1 MILVPCDADIGPAY
15 SKAGDCDYQD
25 QSCQTI
31 LNFCSMRLR
40 DIQWMHGKT
49 SGTRSGQWTSFQMV
63 ALVAVLTHE
72 AV

>member
-1 MILVPCDADIGPAY
+1 MILVPCDADIGRAY

-49 SGTRSGQWTSFQMV
+49 SGKRSGQ
-63 ALVAVLTHE
+63 
-72 AV
+72 